1 MEMSVEQVWGE
12 GGCVV
17 ARVPRLLAADSDER
31 LSLAFLGLTVCE
43 NAMGDAN
50 TTSEMQLALLESELP
65 A

>member
-1 MEMSVEQVWGE
+1 M
-12 GGCVV
+12 